1 MALGADAATEPPGPP
16 SVLLLVSLRS
26 SAAQETE
33 SAFREAL
40 EAGYGGPV
48 DLHVEHLDL
57 PDASVGH
64 HTRALAAL
72 LLEKFRGRRFDVVAA
87 QRPEALQFLLDN
99 RQNLLSGVP
108 VVFFDTL
115 RRAVEDLR
123 LPADVTGTYV
133 VLEGQRTVRVALDLH
148 PNARRVVLVGG
159 ASPLDRTIE
168 AFFRELVEAR
178 APGIETISLSG
189 MPLDLQL
196 RRLAALPPDSV
207 VFFGY
212 YRADSLGR
220 SMIARDALDLVTR
233 ASSAPVYGLSET
245 FLGHG
250 IVGGDMER
258 PAISAAHAARLA
270 VRILRGE
277 APSSIPPLA
286 ESSRQLMFD
295 WRQLKRWGIDD
306 RQLPAGSAVLFREE
320 TLWSERKGLIL
331 GGAAVLLAQA
341 LLIGALLFERRLRLG
356 TEAEMREAERRYRTV
371 ADFTHDWEYWRRPD
385 GSFAYMSPSCQRKT
399 GREVAEFES
408 RPSLLDEIVVEE
420 DRPRWK
426 EHGELA
432 RAGGLVARL
441 EFRILA
447 ADGRVRWMDH
457 ACSPVNGPDGTF
469 LGVRGSNRDVT
480 EKRLAEEQLQG
491 ALVEIERLRERL
503 EVDNTYLREQ
513 VERHPGFD
521 EIIGR
526 SAVLHQALARVQQV
540 APTSSTVL
548 LQGETGVGKELV
560 AHAIHNL
567 SPRRDRPLV
576 KLNCAA
582 LPPSL
587 VESELFGHEKGAFTG
602 AVARRKGRFE
612 VADGSTLFLDE
623 IGELPLELQA
633 KLLRVIQEGE
643 LERVGG
649 TTTLKTD
656 VRLVAATNRRLD
668 EEVKAGRFREDLWYR
683 LNVFPIT
690 IPPLRQRREDI
701 PQLVEHFVLKHCRKL
716 GRPALQ
722 VSQAT
727 MQDLLARDW
736 PGNVRELDAVV
747 ERTVITSTG
756 EALRLGTEAQPAPIS
771 AARPVAQAASEAV
784 GATTLTTLER
794 QHIVATLEQT
804 YWRLEGESGAAAL
817 LGMNPSTLR
826 SRMRKHGIRRPGPR
840 PLG

>member
-1 MALGADAATEPPGPP
+1 MQRGESPPTGLSSTVLWIADESAAGRDRRLSRSLGRLALGTALAALAPGAAAATDPPAPP

-26 SAAQETE
+26 TAAQETE
-33 SAFREAL
+33 RAFREAL
-40 EAGYGGPV
+40 ETGYRDPV
-48 DLHVEHLDL
+48 DFHVEYLDL
-57 PDASVGH
+57 PDASVVP

-72 LLEKFRGRRFDVVAA
+72 LLEKFRGRRFDVVVV
-87 QRPEALQFLLDN
+87 QRPEGLQFLLEN
-99 RQNLLSGVP
+99 RKTLLPDAP

-115 RRAVEDLR
+115 RAAVERLR
-123 LPADVTGTYV
+123 PPPDVTGTYV
-133 VLEGQRTVRVALDLH
+133 VLEGQRTVAVALDLH

-159 ASPLDRTIE
+159 ASPLDLSVEGFLRT
-168 AFFRELVEAR
+168 LVEAR
-178 APGIETISLSG
+178 GPGMETVSLGG
-189 MPLDLQL
+189 MPLDEQL
-196 RRLAALPPDSV
+196 RRLAALPRDTV

-220 SMIARDALDLVTR
+220 SKIARDALDLVTR
-233 ASSAPVYGLSET
+233 ASSAPVYALSET

-258 PAISAAHAARLA
+258 PAISAERAARLA
-270 VRILRGE
+270 VRVLRGE
-277 APSSIPPLA
+277 PPSAIPPLA
-286 ESSRQLMFD
+286 EPSRQLMFD
-295 WRQLKRWGIDD
+295 ARQLERWGIDEA
-306 RQLPAGSAVLFREE
+306 RLPAGSVVRFREK

-331 GGAAVLLAQA
+331 GGLAVLLAQA
-341 LLIGALLFERRLRLG
+341 LLIGALLLERRGRLG
-356 TEAEMREAERRYRTV
+356 AEAEIREAERRYRTV
-371 ADFTHDWEYWRRPD
+371 ADFTHGWEYWRRPD
-385 GSFAYMSPSCQRKT
+385 GSFAYVSPSCQRKT
-399 GREVAEFES
+399 GREVGEFES

-420 DRPRWK
+420 DRPRWR
-426 EHGELA
+426 EHAELA
-432 RAGGLVARL
+432 RAGGSVARL

-447 ADGRVRWMDH
+447 ADGTVRWMDH
-457 ACSPVNGPDGTF
+457 ACTPVTGPGGAF

-480 EKRLAEEQLQG
+480 RKKLGEEQLRQ

-526 SAVLHQALARVQQV
+526 SAVLRQALTRVQQV

-602 AVARRKGRFE
+602 AVAQRKGRFE

-643 LERVGG
+643 FERVGG
-649 TTTLKTD
+649 TATLKTD

-683 LNVFPIT
+683 LNVFPVT

-701 PQLVEHFVLKHCRKL
+701 PQLVQHFVLKHCRKL
-716 GRPALQ
+716 GRPA
-722 VSQAT
+722 APGPAGHDAGPAGT
-727 MQDLLARDW
+727 RLARQRARARGGRGAD
-736 PGNVRELDAVV
+736 GHHQHGRGAAD
-747 ERTVITSTG
+747 RTRT
-756 EALRLGTEAQPAPIS
+756 
-771 AARPVAQAASEAV
+771 ARP
-784 GATTLTTLER
+784 
-794 QHIVATLEQT
+794 
-804 YWRLEGESGAAAL
+804 YP
-817 LGMNPSTLR
+817 PSA
-826 SRMRKHGIRRPGPR
+826 RRPGSPR
-840 PLG
+840 ATPARRP